1 MTLEE
6 LFTKQIGVDV
16 NLSTSLIILG
26 AALVLGIAISLLYKF
41 IQDKNGLNTSLT
53 VTLLIMPITLA
64 FIVFM
69 IGHSVLQVFILVGL
83 FSLVRFRS
91 LHMHPKDLAFIL
103 LSVAVGVACG
113 IGYVAYAALFAVI
126 FAAVMIVTTLVGY
139 GAAWRS
145 VYQLRILIP
154 ETLNFDGVFDDVLN
168 EYTTAWRLRKIRT
181 TDFGTVFEMNYIIKL
196 KNGVNRK
203 EFIDKLRCKNGNLQ
217 VMLNFEPDEKKV

>member
-1 MTLEE
+1 MTIEE
-6 LFTKQIGVDV
+6 LFSKQIGVEV
-16 NLSTSLIILG
+16 KLSTSLIILG
-26 AALVLGIAISLLYKF
+26 IALALGIAISLLYKF
-41 IQDKNGLNTSLT
+41 IQDRSGLNTSLT

-91 LHMHPKDLAFIL
+91 MLLHPKDLAFVL

-113 IGYVAYAALFAVI
+113 IGYVAFAVLFTVI
-126 FAAVMIVTTLVGY
+126 FAAVMIITSVTGY
-139 GAAWRS
+139 GGAGRS

-168 EYTTAWRLRKIRT
+168 EYTTTWRLRKIRT
-181 TDFGTVFEMNYIIKL
+181 TDFGTVFEMNYIVKL
-196 KNGVNRK
+196 KGGINRK
-203 EFIDKLRCKNGNLQ
+203 EFLDKLRCKNGNLQ
-217 VMLNFEPDEKKV
+217 IMLNFEPDETKV